1 MSIIDQLEQTVTP
14 AVLGEQASHQSVA
27 YVSLLEQFY
36 AVLAARLAQPDIYSE
51 LLRSDEII
59 RADAAVER
67 PFFTQLWPDSAVKQ
81 EMIQALAADHHIDET
96 ATKQLLINAAPL
108 VYRELM
114 ILANGQ
120 FLPAFL
126 QQQMSELRPYLP
138 IWSAPIITAAMATA
152 SIGRPPKPD
161 AAAPSVSSTAE
172 TSGGLTD
179 PETAAEA
186 ATVTHAPIN
195 PNDTDDSN
203 ARAYGTHGSE
213 GHFNKAGSAI
223 HANPAAHH
231 LAKNTSLKQER
242 VRSRNQ
248 CRDLLVRVF
257 LLLLA
262 VAALGLALWAFV
274 LKPNSAPPAEPVVT
288 EPVSVPPAPEPV
300 AASTPVEVIVG
311 VDDSGNLYTCSAIVG
326 DTALQN
332 TLQQALR
339 SSFGEQATICQFTV
353 QEGVANSI
361 ANLPAELLPNM
372 LTMLRSTPFARLHLQ
387 NDRLTLEAP
396 DTMLLQHL
404 LSEMRALAP
413 AMVIDSTAP
422 IPLPDNP
429 SAANSELGDA
439 DSLSNDAYPNDQYLN
454 NATGTGEYQAT
465 DDETGDSVMPA
476 PNKDASIPADMPNT
490 APNDLPNNMPS
501 NDNQAR
507 PSGPISLSE
516 VDEMASSIIVAEPA
530 KVR

>member
-27 YVSLLEQFY
+27 YISLLEQFY

-51 LLRSDEII
+51 LLRSDETISTE
-59 RADAAVER
+59 AAVER
-67 PFFTQLWPDSAVKQ
+67 PFFVQLWPDSAVQ
-81 EMIQALAADHHIDET
+81 QVMIKALAADHHIDET

-126 QQQMSELRPYLP
+126 QQQTSALRQYLP
-138 IWSAPIITAAMATA
+138 IWSAPIITAAA
-152 SIGRPPKPD
+152 
-161 AAAPSVSSTAE
+161 
-172 TSGGLTD
+172 SGGLTNF
-179 PETAAEA
+179 ET
-186 ATVTHAPIN
+186 TKAPIN
-195 PNDTDDSN
+195 PNDTDDSD
-203 ARAYGTHGSE
+203 ARAYDTHGSE
-213 GHFNKAGSAI
+213 GHFDKTGSAI
-223 HANPAAHH
+223 HASPAAHH

-242 VRSRNQ
+242 VRSRNLR
-248 CRDLLVRVF
+248 RDLLVRVF

-274 LKPNSAPPAEPVVT
+274 LKPNSAPPAEPIVT
-288 EPVSVPPAPEPV
+288 ESVTVPPAPEPV
-300 AASTPVEVIVG
+300 TAPTPVELIVG
-311 VDDSGNLYTCSAIVG
+311 VDDSGSLYTCSAIVG

-339 SSFGEQATICQFTV
+339 SSFGEQAAICQFTV
-353 QEGVANSI
+353 QQGVANSI
-361 ANLPAELLPNM
+361 ANLPAELLPNV

-396 DTMLLQHL
+396 DAMLLQRL
-404 LSEMRALAP
+404 LSEMRALVP

-429 SAANSELGDA
+429 NAATSELGDA
-439 DSLSNDAYPNDQYLN
+439 DSLSNDVYPNDQYPN
-454 NATGTGEYQAT
+454 NATGAGEYKAA
-465 DDETGDSVMPA
+465 DDETGDSVIPA
-476 PNKDASIPADMPNT
+476 PNNNASISADLPNT
-490 APNDLPNNMPS
+490 APNNLPNNIPS
-501 NDNQAR
+501 NNTSNNSQTR

-516 VDEMASSIIVAEPA
+516 VDEMASSVIVAEPA
-530 KVR
+530 QVR

>member
-27 YVSLLEQFY
+27 YISLLEQFY

-51 LLRSDEII
+51 LLRSDETISTE
-59 RADAAVER
+59 AAVER
-67 PFFTQLWPDSAVKQ
+67 PFFVQLWPDSAVQ
-81 EMIQALAADHHIDET
+81 QVMIQALAADHHIDET
-96 ATKQLLINAAPL
+96 ETKQLLINAAPL

-126 QQQMSELRPYLP
+126 QQQTSALRQYLP
-138 IWSAPIITAAMATA
+138 IWSAPIITAAA
-152 SIGRPPKPD
+152 
-161 AAAPSVSSTAE
+161 
-172 TSGGLTD
+172 SGGLTNF
-179 PETAAEA
+179 ETA
-186 ATVTHAPIN
+186 TNAPIN
-195 PNDTDDSN
+195 PNDTDDSD
-203 ARAYGTHGSE
+203 ARAYDTHGSE
-213 GHFNKAGSAI
+213 GHFDKTGSAI
-223 HANPAAHH
+223 HASPAAHH

-242 VRSRNQ
+242 VSSRNLR
-248 CRDLLVRVF
+248 RDLLVRVF

-274 LKPNSAPPAEPVVT
+274 LKPNSAPPAEPIVT
-288 EPVSVPPAPEPV
+288 ESDTVPPAPEPV
-300 AASTPVEVIVG
+300 AAPTPVELIVG
-311 VDDSGNLYTCSAIVG
+311 VDDSGSLYTCSAIVG

-339 SSFGEQATICQFTV
+339 SSFGEQAAICQFTV
-353 QEGVANSI
+353 QQGVANSI
-361 ANLPAELLPNM
+361 ANLPAELLPNV

-396 DTMLLQHL
+396 DAMLLQRL
-404 LSEMRALAP
+404 LSEMRALVP

-429 SAANSELGDA
+429 NAATSELGDA
-439 DSLSNDAYPNDQYLN
+439 DSLSNDVYPNDQYPN
-454 NATGTGEYQAT
+454 NATGAGEYQAA

-476 PNKDASIPADMPNT
+476 PNNNASIPADLPNT
-490 APNDLPNNMPS
+490 APNNLPNNIPTNNIPS
-501 NDNQAR
+501 NNSQTR

-516 VDEMASSIIVAEPA
+516 VDEMASSVIVAEPA
-530 KVR
+530 QVR